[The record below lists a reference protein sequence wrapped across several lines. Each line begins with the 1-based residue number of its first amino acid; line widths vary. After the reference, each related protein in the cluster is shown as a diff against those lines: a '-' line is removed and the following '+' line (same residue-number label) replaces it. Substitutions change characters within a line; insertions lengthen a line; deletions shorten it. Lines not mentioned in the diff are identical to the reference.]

1 MKEYWSHLN
10 DRERWMLA
18 LGAASLCMYLLY
30 LLLYAP
36 LVHSIQLRS
45 QQLSE
50 KRETLNWMQSV
61 RQHRERIKPRESVT
75 NTQLLT
81 VLAKAL
87 NNSEF
92 KPFPYQLQQT
102 ESGDI
107 QLSFESVPFN
117 AFIAWLKSIYEKY
130 TFSIK
135 QLNAEKQGKPG
146 FVKLQVTLADR
157 N

>member
-1 MKEYWSHLN
+1 VKEYWSHLN

-87 NNSEF
+87 NNS
-92 KPFPYQLQQT
+92 
-102 ESGDI
+102 
-107 QLSFESVPFN
+107 
-117 AFIAWLKSIYEKY
+117 
-130 TFSIK
+130 
-135 QLNAEKQGKPG
+135 
-146 FVKLQVTLADR
+146 
-157 N
+157 